1 MRYEFIAA
9 NEGEYGVKRMCQA
22 LEVTRSGYYAWRNHP
37 VGIREQANRELTVQI
52 RQEHQDSRQ
61 TYGSPR
67 IHAALQRKG
76 VVCGRKRVARLM
88 RMHEIVARKPRKRY
102 PITTQR

>member
-9 NEGEYGVKRMCQA
+9 HAGEYGVKRMCQA

-37 VGIREQANRELTVQI
+37 VGVREQANRELAERI
-52 RQEHQDSRQ
+52 KQEHEESRQ

-67 IHAALQRKG
+67 HLGSLTRARDDLWTTSCGSFDAQR
-76 VVCGRKRVARLM
+76 RHL
-88 RMHEIVARKPRKRY
+88 P
-102 PITTQR
+102 